1 MNESRAAAAYLVN
14 KYGKDDSLYPK
25 VKFLFTEKWVKLSRE
40 LLYCGSQSFVN
51 LQINLI
57 FSVFMDPKIKSAHS
71 GYHDHDIGIMSIQ
84 HKSYQSSEL
93 LCCGY

>member
-25 VKFLFTEKWVKLSRE
+25 VTNLIYGKTELNWAGNSCIVDIKIKAWSWLN
-40 LLYCGSQSFVN
+40 VN

-57 FSVFMDPKIKSAHS
+57 LIW
-71 GYHDHDIGIMSIQ
+71 
-84 HKSYQSSEL
+84 
-93 LCCGY
+93 